1 MFVCGV
7 VVGPRGGGWTQE
19 KVNWNEDRKKN
30 FTNWLNLF
38 FFFSFLPN
46 RFNLTIMTN
55 TKCVCVCVRVLLSFD
70 LQLLKNYNLSLSV
83 IRIWRKRRKH
93 SVLDMRDA
101 WIGAW
106 LFFLQ
111 QITSNTHLQIELK
124 YTIII
129 YSYLF
134 KANVLSVVYFLAKI
148 SFRSRPVNS
157 VFSKARAKTC
167 KSSILLL
174 LLYWYVYNWTI
185 S

>member
-1 MFVCGV
+1 M
-7 VVGPRGGGWTQE
+7 
-19 KVNWNEDRKKN
+19 
-30 FTNWLNLF
+30 
-38 FFFSFLPN
+38 
-46 RFNLTIMTN
+46 
-55 TKCVCVCVRVLLSFD
+55 CVCVRVLLSFD

-93 SVLDMRDA
+93 FVLDMRDA

-111 QITSNTHLQIELK
+111 QITSNTHLEIELK

-185 S
+185 SYYNYYNLNQSLKWKVSKLYLGVVLLQWSVTITFLLIA